1 MSERAAA
8 LADRFEQVNKEL
20 IATVEGLSDAQWQTG
35 CGGDPRSLGVVAH
48 HVGNSHQSIAGMV
61 QASAS
66 GQGGALPAMEQIDG
80 WNAQHAAAHS
90 NCTREETL
98 ALLRENGEAAASMVR
113 GLNDEQLDRPA
124 GPLGTTQGAIE
135 LVLIGH
141 IQDHL
146 NAIRGAAGA

>member
-1 MSERAAA
+1 
-8 LADRFEQVNKEL
+8 
-20 IATVEGLSDAQWQTG
+20 
-35 CGGDPRSLGVVAH
+35 
-48 HVGNSHQSIAGMV
+48 
-61 QASAS
+61 
-66 GQGGALPAMEQIDG
+66 
-80 WNAQHAAAHS
+80 
-90 NCTREETL
+90 
-98 ALLRENGEAAASMVR
+98 NGEAAASMVR